1 MIEFSRILNIASALI
16 FIVDIIG
23 VVYALQNLFLIPID
37 EGLLGVTVSQIRA
50 FNPNVMDQITILYQF
65 MGLYMFGTTSSAAI
79 IALLPYRKGEKWA
92 WYTQLV
98 IGGIALFGQL
108 VIVYIAGNLLP
119 AYMLPFNIILII
131 LWLVGIVLPV
141 KEFFS

>member
-1 MIEFSRILNIASALI
+1 MIDLSRVLNIASALI
-16 FIVDIIG
+16 AIVDIIG

-50 FNPNVMDQITILYQF
+50 FNPNVMDQITLLYQF

-108 VIVYIAGNLLP
+108 VLVYIAGNLLP

-131 LWLVGIVLPV
+131 LWLIGIILPI